1 MKLNK
6 QLRKIHYW
14 ISPFIFI
21 PILIIL
27 STGILLQ
34 LKKQSDWIQPPIQQG
49 VSNIPSIEFEEMLE
63 AAKSVLEAEI
73 NSWEDIDRIDV
84 RPDKGISKIRSN
96 NQWEIQID
104 NQTKEILSVEYRRS
118 DVIESI
124 HDGSFFTDY
133 VKFGWFLPAA
143 ILLIFMSISGIYM
156 FLLPLSMKR
165 KKAKLK

>member
-34 LKKQSDWIQPPIQQG
+34 LKKQSDWVQPPIQQG
-49 VSNIPSIEFEEMLE
+49 VSNIPSIEFQEILE
-63 AAKSVLEAEI
+63 AAKSIPEAEI
-73 NSWEDIDRIDV
+73 NSWNDIDRIDV
-84 RPDKGISKIRSN
+84 RPEKGISKIRSN

-118 DVIESI
+118 DMIESM

-133 VKFGWFLPAA
+133 VKFGWFLPTA

-156 FLLPLSMKR
+156 FLLPLFMKR

>member
-21 PILIIL
+21 PILIIF

-34 LKKQSDWIQPPIQQG
+34 LKTQSAWVQPPIQQG
-49 VSNIPSIEFEEMLE
+49 VGNVPSIEFQEMLE
-63 AAKSVLEAEI
+63 AAKSIPEAEI
-73 NSWEDIDRIDV
+73 NSWDDIDRIDV
-84 RPDKGISKIRSN
+84 RPEKGISKIRSN

-118 DVIESI
+118 DMIESI

-133 VKFGWFLPAA
+133 VKFGWFLPTA

-156 FLLPLSMKR
+156 FLLPFFMKR

>member
-21 PILIIL
+21 PILIIF

-34 LKKQSDWIQPPIQQG
+34 LKKQSDWVQPPIQQG
-49 VSNIPSIEFEEMLE
+49 VSNIPSIEFQEILE
-63 AAKSVLEAEI
+63 AAKSIPEAEI
-73 NSWEDIDRIDV
+73 NSWNDIDRIDV
-84 RPDKGISKIRSN
+84 RPEKGISKNRSN

-118 DVIESI
+118 DMIESI

-133 VKFGWFLPAA
+133 VKFGWFFPTA

-156 FLLPLSMKR
+156 FLLPLFMKR

>member
-49 VSNIPSIEFEEMLE
+49 VSNIPSIEFQQMLE
-63 AAKSVLEAEI
+63 AAKSVPEAEI
-73 NSWEDIDRIDV
+73 NSWDDIDRIDV
-84 RPDKGISKIRSN
+84 RPEKGISKIRSN

-118 DVIESI
+118 DMIESI

-133 VKFGWFLPAA
+133 VKFGWFLPTA

-156 FLLPLSMKR
+156 FLLPLFMKR

>member
-21 PILIIL
+21 PILIIF

-34 LKKQSDWIQPPIQQG
+34 LKKQSDWVQPPIQQG
-49 VSNIPSIEFEEMLE
+49 VSNIPSIEFQQMLE
-63 AAKSVLEAEI
+63 AAKSVPEAEI
-73 NSWEDIDRIDV
+73 NSWDDIDRIDV
-84 RPDKGISKIRSN
+84 RPEKGISKIRSN

-104 NQTKEILSVEYRRS
+104 NQTNEILLVEYRRS
-118 DVIESI
+118 DIIESI

-133 VKFGWFLPAA
+133 VKFGWFLPTAV
-143 ILLIFMSISGIYM
+143 LLIVMSISGIYM
-156 FLLPLSMKR
+156 FLLPLFMKR
-165 KKAKLK
+165 KKVKLK

>member
-1 MKLNK
+1 LKLNK

-49 VSNIPSIEFEEMLE
+49 VSNIPSIEFQQMLE
-63 AAKSVLEAEI
+63 AAKSVPEAEI
-73 NSWEDIDRIDV
+73 NSWDDIDRIDV
-84 RPDKGISKIRSN
+84 RPEQGISKIRSN

-104 NQTKEILSVEYRRS
+104 NQTNEILLVEYRRS
-118 DVIESI
+118 DIIESI

-133 VKFGWFLPAA
+133 VKFGWFLPTAV
-143 ILLIFMSISGIYM
+143 LLIVMSISGIYM
-156 FLLPLSMKR
+156 FLLPLFMKR
-165 KKAKLK
+165 KKVKLK

>member
-1 MKLNK
+1 LKPNK
-6 QLRKIHYW
+6 QIRKIHYW

-156 FLLPLSMKR
+156 FLLPLFMKR

>member
-49 VSNIPSIEFEEMLE
+49 VSNIPSIEFQQMLE
-63 AAKSVLEAEI
+63 AAKSVPEAEI
-73 NSWEDIDRIDV
+73 NSWDDIDRIDV
-84 RPDKGISKIRSN
+84 RPEQGISKIRSN

-104 NQTKEILSVEYRRS
+104 NQTNEILLVEYRRS
-118 DVIESI
+118 DIIESI

-133 VKFGWFLPAA
+133 VKFGWFLPTAV
-143 ILLIFMSISGIYM
+143 LLIVMSISGIYM
-156 FLLPLSMKR
+156 FLLPLFMKR
-165 KKAKLK
+165 KKVKLK

>member
-63 AAKSVLEAEI
+63 AAKSVPEAEI

-156 FLLPLSMKR
+156 FLLPLFMKR

>member
-63 AAKSVLEAEI
+63 AAKSELEAEI

-118 DVIESI
+118 DLIATI
-124 HDGSFFTDY
+124 HDGSFFSDY

-156 FLLPLSMKR
+156 FLLPLFMKR